1 MHVWGNRTW
10 RGSVSPLALGAAPS
24 LTSPR
29 MIMALSLGA
38 LWKILICEVLLHRC
52 FLPVVSFVHYNY
64 TAWTLVITVQ
74 WHVLTVGAVMA

>member
-1 MHVWGNRTW
+1 
-10 RGSVSPLALGAAPS
+10 
-24 LTSPR
+24 
-29 MIMALSLGA
+29 MALSLGA